1 LTSTLLLPGGTPIP
15 FFERNMLKSTKYF
28 VLLALLGL
36 SEQYEM
42 DSDTV
47 EVQTKAKGY
56 EHFVTLPK

>member
-42 DSDTV
+42 DSTV
-47 EVQTKAKGY
+47 EVQAKAKGY